1 MRFIF
6 KTIKRVSLDYPI
18 LFCDDDVLVVGKPAG
33 LLTVRGKGAEKQ
45 DCLHARL
52 QAQYD
57 DVRIIHRLDQDTS
70 GVLVFARNLSSQQHI
85 NKQFELRQVN
95 KHYIALVYGHIAQM
109 QGEIDAPLRYDPT
122 RPPLHIVDYE
132 TGQHALTQWQV
143 LSRHSK
149 STRVLLKPITGRS
162 HQLRVH
168 MQTLGHP
175 ILGDTLYAP
184 PEAILLSPRLC
195 LHAQTLEFTHPLH
208 LEPLR
213 FSWPAPF

>member
-1 MRFIF
+1 MRFTF
-6 KTIKRVSLDYPI
+6 KNIKRVSPDCPI
-18 LFCDDDVLVVGKPAG
+18 LFCDDDLLVVGKPAG
-33 LLTVRGKGAEKQ
+33 LLTVRGKGADKQ
-45 DCLHARL
+45 DCLQARL
-52 QAQYD
+52 QTQFA

-70 GVLVFARNLSSQQHI
+70 GILVFARHLTAQQHI
-85 NKQFELRQVN
+85 NKQFEQRQVN
-95 KHYIALVYGHIAQM
+95 KHYIAVVYGHIAQM
-109 QGEIDAPLRYDPT
+109 RGEIDAPLRYDPEH
-122 RPPLHIVDYE
+122 PPLHIVDYE

-143 LSRHSK
+143 LSRHPQ

-175 ILGDTLYAP
+175 IVGDTLYAP

-195 LHAQTLEFTHPLH
+195 LHAETLEFTHPLH
-208 LEPLR
+208 NQPLR

>member
-6 KTIKRVSLDYPI
+6 KNIKRVSPDCPI
-18 LFCDDDVLVVGKPAG
+18 LFCDDDLLVVGKPAG
-33 LLTVRGKGAEKQ
+33 LLTVRGKGADKQ
-45 DCLHARL
+45 DCLQARL
-52 QAQYD
+52 QTQFA

-70 GVLVFARNLSSQQHI
+70 GILVFARHLTAQQHI
-85 NKQFELRQVN
+85 NKQFEQRQVN
-95 KHYIALVYGHIAQM
+95 KHYIAVVYGHIAQM
-109 QGEIDAPLRYDPT
+109 RGEIDAPLRYDPEH
-122 RPPLHIVDYE
+122 PPLHIVDYDN
-132 TGQHALTQWQV
+132 GQHALTQWQV
-143 LSRHSK
+143 LSRHAK

-175 ILGDTLYAP
+175 IVGDTLYAP

-195 LHAQTLEFTHPLH
+195 LHAETLEFTHPLH
-208 LEPLR
+208 NQPLR